1 MPPLKEDYW
10 KHAQLGLELT
20 GAVLA
25 GFLIGYQLD
34 KRLGTAPWLML
45 GGAAAGVAGGFYLA
59 WQELSKDGE
68 GPGRGKK

>member
-34 KRLGTAPWLML
+34 KKLGTAPWLML

-59 WQELSKDGE
+59 WRELAGDGN
-68 GPGRGKK
+68 GSGGGKK